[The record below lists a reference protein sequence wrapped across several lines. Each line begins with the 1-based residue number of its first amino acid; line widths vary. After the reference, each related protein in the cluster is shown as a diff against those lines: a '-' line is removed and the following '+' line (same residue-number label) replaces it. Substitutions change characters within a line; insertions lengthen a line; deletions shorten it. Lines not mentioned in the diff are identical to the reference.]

1 MENIIA
7 IREEVE
13 RFLSIQQTY
22 NFNFGHNCGRGT
34 VHGSDFGY
42 GFNCG
47 SGVYDGSGYGYGS
60 IYGSGAGGG
69 RGYGCGCP
77 CGDGDSNGSGSGSAY
92 GCGDGVGGGSGYG
105 GGDIQALNGNI
116 VDYVDSVPTIIIQIK
131 GNFAKGYII
140 DEDNLTFVPCY
151 IAKVGNSF
159 AHGKTLKEAVADA
172 KVKDIEKMAIEERIE
187 KFKVV
192 FGSLDSEHTGKK
204 FYDWH
209 HILTGSCR
217 MGRDRFCKVH
227 KIDLEKKYTVRYF
240 LDITENAYGGDVI
253 KQIRESYGLMV
264 NGDMPGYVLNIPS
277 LAEEEGMTQS
287 RLSEKYTMRGIYP
300 LKDGYCKTM
309 GEPQEE

>member
-22 NFNFGHNCGRGT
+22 NFSFGYGYGRGT
-34 VHGSDFGY
+34 ALD
-42 GFNCG
+42 
-47 SGVYDGSGYGYGS
+47 SGYGYGS
-60 IYGSGAGGG
+60 IYGSGAGGS
-69 RGYGCGCP
+69 RGYGCGCS

-92 GCGDGVGGGSGYG
+92 GYGDGIGSGTGGGRG
-105 GGDIQALNGNI
+105 GIQAFNGNI

-140 DEDNLTFVPCY
+140 DEWNLTFVPCY
-151 IAKVGNSF
+151 VAKVGNSL

-172 KVKDIEKMAIEERIE
+172 KTKEIEKLAIEERIE
-187 KFKVV
+187 KFKEV

-217 MGRDRFCKVH
+217 MGRDEFCKTH

-264 NGDMPGYVLNIPS
+264 NGDMPGYVLNVPS
-277 LAEEEGMTQS
+277 LTEEEGMTQG
-287 RLSEKYTMRGIYP
+287 RLSEKYTMRGIYS

>member
-7 IREEVE
+7 TREEVE
-13 RFLSIQQTY
+13 RFLSIQQPIY
-22 NFNFGHNCGRGT
+22 
-34 VHGSDFGY
+34 GY
-42 GFNCG
+42 G
-47 SGVYDGSGYGYGS
+47 DGSGYG
-60 IYGSGAGGG
+60 
-69 RGYGCGCP
+69 P
-77 CGDGDSNGSGSGSAY
+77 GDGSGSGY
-92 GCGDGVGGGSGYG
+92 GPGSGSGYG
-105 GGDIQALNGNI
+105 PGYGSGDGSGYGSGYGAGYGSGDGDIKALNGNI
-116 VDYVDSVPTIIIQIK
+116 VDYIDDVPTIIIQTK

-140 DEDNLTFVPCY
+140 DEDNLMSVPCY

-217 MGRDRFCKVH
+217 MGRDGFCKTH

-277 LAEEEGMTQS
+277 LAEEEGMTQG

-300 LKDGYCKTM
+300 FKDGYCKTM

>member
-7 IREEVE
+7 TREEVE

-22 NFNFGHNCGRGT
+22 NFGFGYTCGRGT
-34 VHGSDFGY
+34 AHNSDFGY

-47 SGVYDGSGYGYGS
+47 SGGDNGSSYGYGCPCGCGGDN
-60 IYGSGAGGG
+60 GS
-69 RGYGCGCP
+69 GYGCGCS
-77 CGDGDSNGSGSGSAY
+77 CGNDNGNGNGSGSGSAY
-92 GCGDGVGGGSGYG
+92 GYDDGVGGGRG
-105 GGDIQALNGNI
+105 GIQVFNGNI
-116 VDYVDSVPTIIIQIK
+116 VDYIDSVPTIIIQTK

-140 DEDNLTFVPCY
+140 DEWNLTSVPCY

-172 KVKDIEKMAIEERIE
+172 KVKDIEKLAIEERIE
-187 KFKVV
+187 KFKEV

-217 MGRDRFCKVH
+217 MGRDGFCKAH

-277 LAEEEGMTQS
+277 LAEEEGMTQG